1 MLMKN
6 LRLTLLAL
14 AALLAWGTPQRMA
27 AVNPFLPLWEYIPD
41 GEPYVFEDPDR
52 PGHYRVYVYGSHD
65 SMKTEYCGREQ
76 VVWSAP
82 VENLNDWRYGG
93 IIFESK
99 TGADGQLLNEGGI
112 GDILYAPDIVEVK
125 GRDGKKTY
133 YLYPNNQSEGRK
145 SMVARADRPDGPFTA
160 CNWSKDDP
168 KRTEGVLDF
177 DPAVMVDDD
186 GRVYAYWGFEQS
198 WAAELDPQTM
208 ATVKPGTE
216 AVKDMIPNYRQEG
229 VFRFFEASSIR
240 KIKDKYV
247 FIYSRWTAENE
258 FGLPD
263 SNYTLAYA
271 YSDSPL
277 GPFTY
282 GGTIV
287 DGRARGADINGRPIV
302 TATPRGN
309 THGSIVEV
317 NGQWYLV
324 YHRQNGTNEYAR
336 QAMAAPIE
344 VKVTEGPGGRV
355 EISEAEY
362 TSEGFETE
370 GLDPYKRYSAG
381 IACHYTGPRPATG
394 QWPNFVFTGSYVQP
408 SYGDETNLDRP
419 YDLSVN
425 RNVVVNNTAG
435 SIVGYKYFNL
445 DRLDRTRPLD
455 LILRLKPLGVEGT
468 VTAMMDSPW
477 EASGGV
483 KLGTLTLRADAPQ
496 TEADLRT
503 DVSRLCRYGDKHA
516 IYLVFASP
524 TADRSLC
531 ELVELEFES
540 R

>member
-99 TGADGQLLNEGGI
+99 TGADGQPLNEGGI

-216 AVKDMIPNYRQEG
+216 AVKDMIPNYKQEG

-277 GPFTY
+277 GPFTPAEAPFTPADWDCLDATLY
-282 GGTIV
+282 MEG
-287 DGRARGADINGRPIV
+287 DGAYTVFCHEWVQCRDGEMCLARLRKDFAGIEGAPRVLFRA
-302 TATPRGN
+302 
-309 THGSIVEV
+309 
-317 NGQWYLV
+317 
-324 YHRQNGTNEYAR
+324 
-336 QAMAAPIE
+336 
-344 VKVTEGPGGRV
+344 
-355 EISEAEY
+355 SEAPWTAAHRGDCY
-362 TSEGFETE
+362 ITDGPFLHRLGSGKLLMLWSSAGRKGYAMGMAVSEGGIGGPWRHIEEPLFAEDGGHGMVFRFRGKTYVCLHCPNEPHMSERPRFFEAE
-370 GLDPYKRYSAG
+370 ER
-381 IACHYTGPRPATG
+381 
-394 QWPNFVFTGSYVQP
+394 
-408 SYGDETNLDRP
+408 E
-419 YDLSVN
+419 
-425 RNVVVNNTAG
+425 
-435 SIVGYKYFNL
+435 
-445 DRLDRTRPLD
+445 DRLVL
-455 LILRLKPLGVEGT
+455 LK
-468 VTAMMDSPW
+468 
-477 EASGGV
+477 
-483 KLGTLTLRADAPQ
+483 
-496 TEADLRT
+496 
-503 DVSRLCRYGDKHA
+503 
-516 IYLVFASP
+516 
-524 TADRSLC
+524 
-531 ELVELEFES
+531 
-540 R
+540 